1 MGVEFQTHPIM
12 NIKRNI
18 IFALESRKKNGV
30 PIVENVPIR
39 MRVIFASQR
48 IEFTTGYRIDV
59 AKWDADKQ
67 RVKNG
72 CTNKLKQSAAEI
84 NTDLLKYYAEIQNIF
99 KEFEVQE
106 VMPTDPTVEGS
117 FQHENERH
125 QRRTAGRTPLS
136 VVLGG
141 IR

>member
-1 MGVEFQTHPIM
+1 MIIKYCLKCIVNPNLSEYLLLFQILGVYWGVEFQTHPIM

-39 MRVIFASQR
+39 MRVIYASQR

-72 CTNKLKQSAAEI
+72 CTNKLKQSASEI
-84 NTDLLKYYAEIQNIF
+84 NADLLKYYTEIQNVF

-106 VMPTDPTVEGS
+106 AMPTT
-117 FQHENERH
+117 QN
-125 QRRTAGRTPLS
+125 
-136 VVLGG
+136 
-141 IR
+141 